1 MSLTSST
8 IHRNLDAKMR
18 IFGLEAFDILS
29 VLIFSA
35 VMNMFFGQTSFGPI
49 LVFILPGVVLVILVL
64 GKKNKP
70 DDYLIHL
77 VRYLLTRGSYS
88 AGEITKKE
96 TKRKEMIYEL
106 VSR

>member
-1 MSLTSST
+1 MSLETST
-8 IHRNLDAKMR
+8 VHRNLEVKMR
-18 IFGLEAFDILS
+18 VFGLEAFDILS

-35 VMNMFFGQTSFGPI
+35 IMNMLFGQTTLAPVF
-49 LVFILPGVVLVILVL
+49 VFILPGLVLMTLVL

-88 AGEITKKE
+88 AGEVGTKE
-96 TKRKEMIYEL
+96 EKRKEYIYECI
-106 VSR
+106 S